1 MESAKESETYT
12 FLDMSND
19 YSSLDTLPIKILVDP
34 YKDVEFRFT
43 KISVKQENEELSVIF
58 DTELLKVPEGKK
70 VSINDN
76 MFIDFLGDI
85 LYDIVVNRTD
95 ITAEVNEQVE
105 PVDLEADVHE
115 DTNGKKHKHYNY
127 LQ

>member
-115 DTNGKKHKHYNY
+115 DTNGKNY
-127 LQ
+127 S